1 MESKKVSKGLIIGII
16 IGFVIVCILGFI
28 FVMLIATKNV
38 NSTISKSKSS
48 SFVETYSLLQ
58 KSVKTNIVNGYNATC
73 DDDCQIIYDYDDA
86 SFDFEVTDMGSYY
99 KLEFEVDDDKYR
111 GFKFTP
117 DSCDTLTN
125 SVCDENEIIGRVY
138 KD

>member
-16 IGFVIVCILGFI
+16 IGFIIACILAFI
-28 FVMLIATKNV
+28 FIVFVATKKV
-38 NSTISKSKSS
+38 NSNISKSRTS
-48 SFVETYSLLQ
+48 SFVDTYILLQ
-58 KSVKTNIVNGYNATC
+58 RSVKINAANGDNVTC

-125 SVCDENEIIGRVY
+125 SVCDENEIVGRVY